1 MESRESGSSMSD
13 SEIKKAL
20 ERLYSLQ
27 KFGIKLGLDNITALL
42 EHLGNPHKNFKSFHI
57 AGTNGKGSTTSFI
70 ASILM
75 EEGYKT
81 GIYTSP
87 HFVRFN
93 ERVRIQGKEIPDEYI
108 VEFISGINRF
118 IDIHKPTFFEV
129 TTALAFK
136 YFSDMKVEYA
146 TVETGLGGR
155 LDATNTLTPLASIIT
170 SISLEHTEIL
180 GDTIEKIAF
189 EKGGIIKNG
198 GKVFTGILPLDAEKT
213 IRTICMEN
221 KARLFRLIDYL
232 EKGKEGPGLRTESL
246 SLEKIEPS
254 LYGPYQKFNAAL
266 AVLALNKTL
275 GISNVSNID
284 LGLKNVVGNSGIQG
298 RYEVYM
304 DKPRIIFD
312 SAHNPEGIESFLSAF
327 SAQKDEFK
335 KRTLLF
341 GVMRDKAV
349 KEMLMALV
357 PYFDEIHLNTIDYDR
372 AASLGDLEK
381 IGLELGINPIPEKSG
396 AGFIESFS
404 KRDPGECLVVLGSM
418 YVLGKIKEEL
428 LKKKKP

>member
-1 MESRESGSSMSD
+1 MSD
-13 SEIKKAL
+13 SEIKQAL
-20 ERLYSLQ
+20 DRLYSLQ

-42 EHLGNPHKNFKSFHI
+42 EYLGNPHKNFKSFHI

-70 ASILM
+70 SSILI

-81 GIYTSP
+81 GLYTSP
-87 HFVRFN
+87 HFIRFN

-108 VEFISGINRF
+108 VEFITGINRF

-136 YFSDMKVEYA
+136 YFSDMNVEYA
-146 TVETGLGGR
+146 AVETGLGGR
-155 LDATNTLTPLASIIT
+155 LDATNTLNPLASIIT

-180 GDTIEKIAF
+180 GGTLEKIAF

-198 GKVFTGILPLDAEKT
+198 CRVFTGILPEEAEKT
-213 IRTICMEN
+213 IRNICSEK
-221 KARLFRLIDYL
+221 KAELFRLSDYL
-232 EKGKEGPGLRTESL
+232 EKESTGLKTESL
-246 SLEKIEPS
+246 RLEKIEPA
-254 LYGPYQKFNAAL
+254 LFGPYQKNNAAL
-266 AVLALNKTL
+266 AVLTLNKTL
-275 GISNVSNID
+275 GLNNPRHID
-284 LGLKNVVGNSGIQG
+284 SGLKNVVKNSGIQG
-298 RYEVYM
+298 RYEVYLEQ
-304 DKPRIIFD
+304 PRIIFD

-327 SAQKDEFK
+327 IPQKDEFRK
-335 KRTLLF
+335 KTLLF

-349 KEMLMALV
+349 KEMLTALA

-372 AASLGDLEK
+372 AAGLDELER
-381 IGLELGINPIPEKSG
+381 IGLELGINCFQEKNG
-396 AGFIESFS
+396 ADFVESFS
-404 KRDPGECLVVLGSM
+404 KKEKGECLVVLGSM